1 MTEGGEIINSLVN
14 FARLLISEKD
24 TAEML
29 LPATSDARLVTAQL
43 PASRVLYG
51 SIPISTLLLP

>member
-1 MTEGGEIINSLVN
+1 MREEGGEIINSLVN

-29 LPATSDARLVTAQL
+29 LPATIVMR
-43 PASRVLYG
+43 G
-51 SIPISTLLLP
+51 